1 MKPVSKVLG
10 GIIVAVTISDIAKT
24 AKVSQATVSRVL
36 NDSGYV
42 KDETRE
48 KVLKVMKDLNYSPS
62 AIARSLTTKKTNII
76 GVIVPDIKNPFFG
89 DAIKGISKMADQ
101 HNFNIILCDADEN
114 IEKEIKAIKLL
125 KEQRIEGIIITPT
138 SVENEFNSKYLAAIE
153 NLGIPVILLEGHV
166 KYSNFSGVF
175 IDNVDGAFKGTE
187 ALIKNGHTKIAII
200 TGRMNSQSAKDRLV
214 GYKKAL
220 AINNIP
226 LKEDYIFYGDYTTE
240 SGYELTCK
248 MLSMKDKPTAVFVSS
263 NMMTIG
269 CIKKIFEQ
277 KLSIPRDIAVM
288 GYDDLDML
296 NLFGV
301 NISYVSVPTIE
312 LGKKSM
318 KMLLE
323 ELNQESRQTREIKR
337 VILDADVVLKGSEK
351 M

>member
-1 MKPVSKVLG
+1 MT
-10 GIIVAVTISDIAKT
+10 VTISDIAKE
-24 AKVSQATVSRVL
+24 ANVSQTTVSRVL
-36 NDSGYV
+36 NNSGYV
-42 KDETRE
+42 KDETRK

-62 AIARSLTTKKTNII
+62 AIARSLSTKKTNII

-89 DAIKGISKMADQ
+89 DAIKGISNIADN
-101 HNFNIILCDADEN
+101 HNLNIILCDADDN

-125 KEQRIEGIIITPT
+125 KQQRIEGMIITPT
-138 SVENEFNSKYLAAIE
+138 SVEDEFNSKYLAAIE
-153 NLGIPVILLEGHV
+153 NIGIPVVLLEGNV

-175 IDNVDGAFKGTE
+175 IDNIEGAFKGTE

-226 LKEDYIFYGDYTTE
+226 LNEDYIFYGDYRME
-240 SGYELTCK
+240 SGYELTNK

-269 CIKKIFEQ
+269 CVKSIFQ
-277 KLSIPRDIAVM
+277 HNCTIPGDMAVM
-288 GYDDLDML
+288 GYDDLDMMS
-296 NLFGV
+296 LFGV
-301 NISYVSVPTIE
+301 NVSYVSVPTME
-312 LGKKSM
+312 LGMKSM
-318 KMLLE
+318 NMLLE
-323 ELNQESRQTREIKR
+323 ELDKGKEKEIKR
-337 VILDADVVLKGSEK
+337 IILSPKVVLKGSEK

>member
-1 MKPVSKVLG
+1 MT
-10 GIIVAVTISDIAKT
+10 VTISDIAKE
-24 AKVSQATVSRVL
+24 ANVSQTTVSRVL
-36 NDSGYV
+36 NNSGYV
-42 KDETRE
+42 KDETRK

-62 AIARSLTTKKTNII
+62 AIARSLSTKKTNII

-89 DAIKGISKMADQ
+89 DAIKGISNIADN
-101 HNFNIILCDADEN
+101 HNLNIILCDADDN

-125 KEQRIEGIIITPT
+125 KQQRIEGMIITPT
-138 SVENEFNSKYLAAIE
+138 SVEDEFNSKYLAAIE
-153 NLGIPVILLEGHV
+153 NVGIPVVLLEGNV

-175 IDNVDGAFKGTE
+175 IDNIEGAFKGTE

-226 LKEDYIFYGDYTTE
+226 LNEDYIFYGDYRME
-240 SGYELTCK
+240 SGYELTNK

-269 CIKKIFEQ
+269 CVKSIFQHNCKI
-277 KLSIPRDIAVM
+277 PGDMAVM
-288 GYDDLDML
+288 GYDDLDMMS
-296 NLFGV
+296 LFGV
-301 NISYVSVPTIE
+301 NISYVSVPTME
-312 LGKKSM
+312 LGMKSM
-318 KMLLE
+318 NMLLE
-323 ELNQESRQTREIKR
+323 ELDKGKDREIKR
-337 VILDADVVLKGSEK
+337 IILSPKVVLKGSEK

>member
-1 MKPVSKVLG
+1 MT
-10 GIIVAVTISDIAKT
+10 VTISDIAKQ
-24 AKVSQATVSRVL
+24 ANVSQTTVSRVL
-36 NDSGYV
+36 NNSGYV
-42 KDETRE
+42 KDETRK

-62 AIARSLTTKKTNII
+62 AIARSLSTKKTNII

-89 DAIKGISKMADQ
+89 DAIKGISDVADK

-138 SVENEFNSKYLAAIE
+138 SVEDEFNSKYLTAIE
-153 NLGIPVILLEGHV
+153 NLGIPVILLEGNV

-175 IDNVDGAFKGTE
+175 IDNIEGAFKGTE
-187 ALIKNGHTKIAII
+187 VLIKNGHTKIAII

-226 LKEDYIFYGDYTTE
+226 LNEDYIFYGDYQME
-240 SGYELTCK
+240 SGYELTNK

-269 CIKKIFEQ
+269 CVKSIFEHNCT
-277 KLSIPRDIAVM
+277 IPGDMAVM
-288 GYDDLDML
+288 GYDE
-296 NLFGV
+296 FV
-301 NISYVSVPTIE
+301 W
-312 LGKKSM
+312 GKYKLC
-318 KMLLE
+318 KCT
-323 ELNQESRQTREIKR
+323 N
-337 VILDADVVLKGSEK
+337 
-351 M
+351 

>member
-1 MKPVSKVLG
+1 MT
-10 GIIVAVTISDIAKT
+10 VTISDIAKQ
-24 AKVSQATVSRVL
+24 ANVSQTTVSRVL
-36 NDSGYV
+36 NNSGYV
-42 KDETRE
+42 KDETRK

-62 AIARSLTTKKTNII
+62 AIARSLSTKKTNII

-89 DAIKGISKMADQ
+89 DAIKGISDVADK

-138 SVENEFNSKYLAAIE
+138 SVEDEFNSKYLTAIE
-153 NLGIPVILLEGHV
+153 NLGIPVILLEGNV

-175 IDNVDGAFKGTE
+175 IDNIEGAFKGTE
-187 ALIKNGHTKIAII
+187 VLIKNGHTKIAII

-226 LKEDYIFYGDYTTE
+226 LNEDYIFYGDYQME
-240 SGYELTCK
+240 SGYELTNK

-269 CIKKIFEQ
+269 CVKSIFEHNCT
-277 KLSIPRDIAVM
+277 IPGDMAVM
-288 GYDDLDML
+288 GYDDLDMMS
-296 NLFGV
+296 LFGV
-301 NISYVSVPTIE
+301 NISYVSVPTRE

-318 KMLLE
+318 NMLLE
-323 ELNQESRQTREIKR
+323 ELNKGKDREIKR
-337 VILDADVVLKGSEK
+337 LILSPKVVLKGSEK

>member
-1 MKPVSKVLG
+1 MT
-10 GIIVAVTISDIAKT
+10 VTISDIAKQ
-24 AKVSQATVSRVL
+24 ANVSQTTVSRVL
-36 NDSGYV
+36 NNSGYV
-42 KDETRE
+42 KDETRK

-62 AIARSLTTKKTNII
+62 AIARSLSTKKTNII

-89 DAIKGISKMADQ
+89 DAIKGISDVADK

-138 SVENEFNSKYLAAIE
+138 SVEDEFNSKYLTAIE
-153 NLGIPVILLEGHV
+153 NLGIPVILLEGNV

-175 IDNVDGAFKGTE
+175 IDNIQGAFKGTE
-187 ALIKNGHTKIAII
+187 VLIKNGHTKIAII

-226 LKEDYIFYGDYTTE
+226 LNEDYIFYGDYQME
-240 SGYELTCK
+240 SGYELTNK

-269 CIKKIFEQ
+269 CVKSIFEHNCT
-277 KLSIPRDIAVM
+277 IPGDMAVM
-288 GYDDLDML
+288 GYDDLDMMS
-296 NLFGV
+296 LFGV
-301 NISYVSVPTIE
+301 NISYVSVPTRE

-318 KMLLE
+318 NMLLE
-323 ELNQESRQTREIKR
+323 ELNKGKDREIKR
-337 VILDADVVLKGSEK
+337 LILSPKVVLKGSEK